1 MKFFATPLQRFRRP
15 RTADGSSD
23 QIAIVRLDHES
34 ITVATAEVVIR
45 KHPQRTVVALGPSA
59 ICDVAKTQDLG
70 SQLIGLLDADRPSL
84 LVVDLQQVGQISSEC
99 LNQLI
104 NVNCYA
110 RSNGVKLILANLC
123 QPLREVFRI
132 TRLDRLF
139 EITDSE

>member
-1 MKFFATPLQRFRRP
+1 
-15 RTADGSSD
+15 
-23 QIAIVRLDHES
+23 
-34 ITVATAEVVIR
+34 VVR

-59 ICDVAKTQDLG
+59 ICDVARTHDLG
-70 SQLIGLLDADRPSL
+70 SQLIGLLDTDRPSL
-84 LVVDLQQVGQISSEC
+84 LVVDLGQVGQISSEC

-110 RSNGVKLILANLC
+110 RSTGVKLVLANLC

-139 EITDSE
+139 EIADSE